1 MKQSK
6 NSQIKETKLKPILPT
21 LREKKR
27 FIKIKLESKKK
38 YDFKT
43 LSNSLNKQILYYLG
57 AIDFG
62 KGGVWILKDKFDF
75 EKQTTIIKVSTKF
88 KDKLIASLALMTKI
102 ENDETKLEIL
112 RVSGT
117 LKGVEKQKK

>member
-1 MKQSK
+1 MKD
-6 NSQIKETKLKPILPT
+6 TKLKPILPT

-27 FIKIKLESKKK
+27 FIKIKIESKKK

-43 LSNSLNKQILYYLG
+43 LSYSLNNQILFYLG

-62 KGGVWILKDKFDF
+62 KGGVWILKDKFKF
-75 EKQTTIIKVSTKF
+75 EEQTAIVKISTKF
-88 KDKLIASLALMTKI
+88 KDKLLASLNLMNKI
-102 ENDETKLEIL
+102 DNQEVKLEII

-117 LKGVEKQKK
+117 LKGVEKEKEKK

>member
-1 MKQSK
+1 MKQGK
-6 NSQIKETKLKPILPT
+6 PSQIKETKLKPILPV

-43 LSNSLNKQILYYLG
+43 LSYSLNNQILYYLG

-62 KGGVWILKDKFDF
+62 KGGVWILKDKFNF
-75 EKQTTIIKVSTKF
+75 EDQTAIIKVSTKF
-88 KDKLIASLALMTKI
+88 KDKTLAALTLINKI
-102 ENDETKLEIL
+102 DNDEIKLEII
-112 RVSGT
+112 RISGT
-117 LKGVEKQKK
+117 LKGVEK